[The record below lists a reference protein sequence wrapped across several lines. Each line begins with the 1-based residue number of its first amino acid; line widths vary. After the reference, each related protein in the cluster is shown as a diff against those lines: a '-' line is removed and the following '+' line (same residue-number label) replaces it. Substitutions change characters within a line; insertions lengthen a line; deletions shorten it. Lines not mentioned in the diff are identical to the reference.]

1 MNPIINQRH
10 ETYWNLHKDVFS
22 VRVKGRVVQHIR
34 SAFVRNVTFAV
45 QPAGRAKVLLEQRKN
60 VHAFV
65 RGDWMTPVRWEW
77 WHLASDNPV
86 CNAFSHL
93 NDDYR
98 VAYNPYK
105 AGAFVSC
112 ITGDAIYKAD
122 RACLLIKDN
131 KPEIYAWNISDK
143 EL

>member
-22 VRVKGRVVQHIR
+22 VRVKGRVIQHIR
-34 SAFVRNVTFAV
+34 AAVVRNVTFAV

-65 RGDWMTPVRWEW
+65 RGDWMRPLRWEW
-77 WHLASDNPV
+77 WHLASDQ
-86 CNAFSHL
+86 L

-98 VAYNPYK
+98 VTYNPYN
-105 AGAFVSC
+105 AGTFVSC
-112 ITGDAIYKAD
+112 STGDAIYEAD
-122 RACLLIKDN
+122 RACFVIRDN
-131 KPEIYAWNISDK
+131 KPEIYAWNLNDK

>member
-65 RGDWMTPVRWEW
+65 RGDRMKYC
-77 WHLASDNPV
+77 S
-86 CNAFSHL
+86 
-93 NDDYR
+93 
-98 VAYNPYK
+98 
-105 AGAFVSC
+105 
-112 ITGDAIYKAD
+112 TGDAIYEAD
-122 RACLLIKDN
+122 RACFVIRDN
-131 KPEIYAWNISDK
+131 KPEIYAWNMSDK